1 MTFKPT
7 RRQGGVALL
16 EALIA
21 AVLLA
26 IGLLGTIGLQARAYS
41 ALSDAGMRA
50 EATIA
55 AERLIGVMTSDGEQ
69 LAAYRLAAGGTPGTR
84 LAPWYNATRQAIP
97 GAQVEVAVVPGGASF
112 PSSVTIA
119 IRWQR
124 KSGEMANTH
133 TVRAFIQG

>member
-1 MTFKPT
+1 MTYKPT
-7 RRQGGVALL
+7 RRQEGVALL
-16 EALIA
+16 EALLA

-26 IGLLGTIGLQARAYS
+26 IGLLGTIGLQARAHS

-55 AERLIGVMTSDGEQ
+55 AERLIGVMMSDSEQ
-69 LAAYRLAAGGTPGTR
+69 LAAYKLAPGGTAGTR
-84 LAPWYNATRQAIP
+84 LAPWYTATRKAIP
-97 GAQVEVAVVPGGASF
+97 GAQVEVAVVPAGAGL
-112 PSSVTIA
+112 PTSVTIA

-133 TVRAFIQG
+133 TVRAFI